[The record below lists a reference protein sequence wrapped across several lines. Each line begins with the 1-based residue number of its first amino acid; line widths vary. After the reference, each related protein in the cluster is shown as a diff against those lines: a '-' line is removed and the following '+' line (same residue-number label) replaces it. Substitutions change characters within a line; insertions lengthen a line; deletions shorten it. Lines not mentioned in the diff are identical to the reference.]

1 MTYSFSVDR
10 ILGDRSFAEIGH
22 PTLTVV
28 DGRQGLLAVAGTHR
42 FSEHPTVGIY
52 DTAALSCRAQ
62 IRSRLGVQAMA
73 FHPTL
78 PLLAVGTGAY
88 DGGYFFGGEL
98 LLLNLRTGTTVS
110 AFENMDGRQVQGLEW
125 LDEQRLRVLVAPPDD
140 SQDEE
145 AHTHGHTAVVRR
157 SDWSLVPPRSI
168 TPNELAGP
176 RVPAARPDG
185 RAAACRLVTELGPD
199 WEPRLAVQAV
209 EELSDGRILATLDGV
224 QLECW
229 LPSGER
235 AWAVPDDEGGREI
248 AVARDESSAWVSLM
262 RPARH
267 DRRRLQ
273 SVVRLSLADG
283 AQVDQV
289 APSGYVSLSRA
300 ADGEPVLASA
310 GYWIQGVPVCARA
323 ALRVRNASRTWFLS
337 YAKQEGTRRSHP
349 GVPWVA
355 TAELT
360 SGRESGRPVEPAQKD
375 TRRLF
380 PYSWVPEEEHFG
392 GPGVEAADGSLVH
405 AGTVFRQRRQP
416 GDSFVVR
423 RDASD
428 GSPRWVFR
436 TDRSATALTADASTV
451 FTAYDDGEIVALSL
465 DDGTVLRRDHL
476 TLGDVS
482 VIPTAL
488 TVTPSGRLLIG
499 TRDSRILVCS
509 TTT

>member
-1 MTYSFSVDR
+1 MTYSFSIDR

-22 PTLTVV
+22 PALAVA
-28 DGRQGLLAVAGTHR
+28 DGRRELLAVAGTHG
-42 FSEHPTVGIY
+42 SSDHPTVGIY
-52 DTAALSCRAQ
+52 DTATLSCRAQ

-78 PLLAVGTGAY
+78 PLLAVGTGSY
-88 DGGYFFGGEL
+88 DGGYFFCGDL
-98 LLLNLRTGTTVS
+98 LLLNLKTGTSIS
-110 AFENMDGRQVQGLEW
+110 AFEHGDGRQVLDLEW
-125 LDEQRLRVLVAPPDD
+125 LDEQRFRMLMAPSDVW
-140 SQDEE
+140 QDKE

-176 RVPAARPDG
+176 RVPAPRPDG
-185 RAAACRLVTELGPD
+185 RAAAYRLVTELGPD

-209 EELSDGRILATLDGV
+209 EELSDGRILATLGGV

-235 AWAVPDDEGGREI
+235 AWAVPDEEGGREI
-248 AVARDESSAWVSLM
+248 AVARDESSAWVSLV
-262 RPARH
+262 RPERH
-267 DRRRLQ
+267 DRRPQ

-289 APSGYVSLSRA
+289 APSGYVSLSSA
-300 ADGEPVLASA
+300 ADGEPALAPA
-310 GYWIQGVPVCARA
+310 GYWVQGVPVSGRTP
-323 ALRVRNASRTWFLS
+323 LRVRNASRTWFLS
-337 YAKQEGTRRSHP
+337 YVKQAGTRRSHP

-355 TAELT
+355 TAELK
-360 SGRESGRPVEPAQKD
+360 SGRGSGRPVEPARED
-375 TRRLF
+375 VRRLF

-405 AGTVFRQRRQP
+405 AGRVFRQRRRP

-423 RDASD
+423 REASD

-436 TDRSATALTADASTV
+436 TDRSATALTADASRV
-451 FTAYDDGEIVALSL
+451 FTAYDGGEIVALSL
-465 DDGTVLRRDHL
+465 ADGTVLRRYHL

-488 TVTPSGRLLIG
+488 SVTPSGRLLVG
-499 TRDSRILVCS
+499 TRDGRILVCS
-509 TTT
+509 AAV